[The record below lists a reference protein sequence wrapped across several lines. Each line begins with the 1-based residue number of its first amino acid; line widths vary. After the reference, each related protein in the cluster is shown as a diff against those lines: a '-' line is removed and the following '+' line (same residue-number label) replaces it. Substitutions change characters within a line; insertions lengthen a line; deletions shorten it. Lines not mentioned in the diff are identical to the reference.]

1 MRSATPHIGVERSVG
16 PKTVVLSFPRVEV
29 ECLLALA
36 ERARGGADAVEGM
49 NFLSPHIKGPRHGRR
64 LQLTNTL
71 LESGDAAQSFLH
83 GLAAARLQAPQLFVL
98 RAQRPDLVVVLHR
111 GPGTIAAHVEPPSAG

>member
-1 MRSATPHIGVERSVG
+1 MFLVDSVQVGLFPTMRSATPHIGVERSVG

-49 NFLSPHIKGPRHGRR
+49 NFLSPHIKGVDATIQRCNVATMQPEHG
-64 LQLTNTL
+64 
-71 LESGDAAQSFLH
+71 
-83 GLAAARLQAPQLFVL
+83 
-98 RAQRPDLVVVLHR
+98 
-111 GPGTIAAHVEPPSAG
+111 